1 MPKNMSTFKKEV
13 LKRLGINENHGAD
26 WRLRKITY
34 DGLFKI
40 EHDHDVWNLKNDN
53 KVEIVHQK
61 RRGNIVTLED
71 TGSVWKH
78 FSGGKALGHR

>member
-1 MPKNMSTFKKEV
+1 M

-26 WRLRKITY
+26 YRVRKITY

-40 EHDHDVWNLKNDN
+40 ELDHDVWNLKNEN
-53 KVEIVHQK
+53 RVEIVHQQ

-71 TGSVWKH
+71 TGSAWWK
-78 FSGGKALGHR
+78 FSGGKIFGRK

>member
-1 MPKNMSTFKKEV
+1 MLDRHFGGGVKWPT
-13 LKRLGINENHGAD
+13 D
-26 WRLRKITY
+26 YRLRKITY

-53 KVEIVHQK
+53 RVEIVNQP

-71 TGSVWKH
+71 TGSAWGK
-78 FSGGKALGHR
+78 FFGGKH